1 MEQFEL
7 RKNELGKG
15 SILIL
20 ADTTDAGSD
29 QASRR
34 RQTQACLANHDAIF
48 YLSQNC
54 FMHQY
59 HLMVRECLVET
70 DLFLAAVKT
79 QFPNVSGGFEKYC
92 ASLCKCVYFWRNN
105 VGEFIDKFEAMSDK
119 VSART
124 KVNLRRYPL
133 AFINNRW
140 GSIEATELFFLER
153 GREIL
158 QAVFLAVLSRFM
170 KASKEKVS
178 SNAAT
183 DGTGGSGSSMPLMDN
198 EEDAVHY
205 QLKLSKWANGAFVA
219 IQNSLFWLLLRVVNT
234 ARQPLSAFYFFMKKR
249 CNDRLL
255 FKLATGKGE
264 FYMNEFRKLMTT
276 HETWV
281 SEAIIENSANDLPGE
296 VLDAVRTFAFKLV
309 MTAAGSFETRIMSNL
324 RRTDVENMF
333 IVCGQPLMF

>member
-1 MEQFEL
+1 M
-7 RKNELGKG
+7 
-15 SILIL
+15 
-20 ADTTDAGSD
+20 
-29 QASRR
+29 
-34 RQTQACLANHDAIF
+34 
-48 YLSQNC
+48 
-54 FMHQY
+54 
-59 HLMVRECLVET
+59 
-70 DLFLAAVKT
+70 FLAVLRSIV
-79 QFPNVSGGFEKYC
+79 QVSVSVSTFG
-92 ASLCKCVYFWRNN
+92 ATTW
-105 VGEFIDKFEAMSDK
+105 DK

-133 AFINNRW
+133 AFISNRW

-234 ARQPLSAFYFFMKKR
+234 ARQPLSAFYFFMKNIAMIDCFSNWPRAK
-249 CNDRLL
+249 
-255 FKLATGKGE
+255 
-264 FYMNEFRKLMTT
+264 
-276 HETWV
+276 
-281 SEAIIENSANDLPGE
+281 ENF
-296 VLDAVRTFAFKLV
+296 T
-309 MTAAGSFETRIMSNL
+309 
-324 RRTDVENMF
+324 
-333 IVCGQPLMF
+333 